1 MQYDFSNAFES
12 RNFSIVFNIIKVH
25 VKHLDLISIGELIE
39 KVSKLI

>member
-25 VKHLDLISIGELIE
+25 VKHLDLILGQLIE